1 MSVRS
6 STVERPPSPPAGG
19 YGAGGGDG
27 GGDGLVRV
35 AVARHLSEAEF
46 LQGLLAAE
54 GIPSLLRRT
63 AGFDVPDFLA
73 AGPRDVLVNR
83 RDEAD
88 ARDILLQSGIE
99 PATGL
104 GAPVRPLRLL
114 AILVVAAALVLLIV
128 WIGLSR

>member
-1 MSVRS
+1 M
-6 STVERPPSPPAGG
+6 
-19 YGAGGGDG
+19 
-27 GGDGLVRV
+27 RV

-88 ARDILLQSGIE
+88 ARDVLLQSGAE
-99 PATGL
+99 PATGA

-114 AILVVAAALVLLIV
+114 AVLVGAAALVLLVV
-128 WIGLSR
+128 WIVLVL

>member
-6 STVERPPSPPAGG
+6 STVERPPSPPV
-19 YGAGGGDG
+19 GGGDG
-27 GGDGLVRV
+27 GGGDGGDGLVRV

-88 ARDILLQSGIE
+88 ARDVLLQSGAELTIG
-99 PATGL
+99 T
-104 GAPVRPLRLL
+104 GAPIRPLRLL
-114 AILVVAAALVLLIV
+114 AVLIGAAALVLLVV
-128 WIGLSR
+128 WIVVAR